1 MEGQRVMRIFY
12 SWQMDAPRKINKD
25 FIRRALNRA
34 IDKLSEDPDVSEAE
48 RDEMEVDQDT
58 QGVLGSPEV
67 ARVIL
72 NKIANSSVVV
82 ADVSLVAFGKDNKR
96 HINSNVAIELGYAYG
111 ELGDEAVLK
120 IMNTHFGKP
129 DELPFDLR
137 ARRHP
142 VQYHLEPT
150 ADPAT
155 IAAEEKKLVKELA
168 RILKS
173 YLENSL
179 GKQKA
184 THIETPSTA
193 LRGMFWKLGEPLVP
207 VDDPRPLHNVFWSGC
222 RLLYFRCIPLGVIPE
237 LSPLEAL
244 SMISEL
250 RPLVSQRGY
259 GRSRNKWGALTYD
272 LSTNGDLIG
281 LSQLFRNREIWS
293 IDAYYSSLLTSLED
307 DDEQSLEYIPTSRI
321 NDDYPFAIDSIRKL
335 AAELNYGKRYEI
347 EMGLSGAEGIRLLVG
362 SGYNDPYLGPIYK
375 NEVHLRKSI
384 ADDYPTKS
392 IMNDFWELLFS
403 EAGHPVPEEL
413 VWLPPR

>member
-1 MEGQRVMRIFY
+1 MRIFY

-25 FIRRALNRA
+25 FIRGALNRA

-48 RDEMEVDQDT
+48 RDGMEVDQDT

-72 NKIANSSVVV
+72 NKIANSNVVV
-82 ADVSLVAFGKDNKR
+82 TDVSLVALGKDNKR
-96 HINSNVAIELGYAYG
+96 HINSNVAIELGYTYG
-111 ELGDEAVLK
+111 KLGDEAVLK

-137 ARRHP
+137 TRRHP
-142 VQYHLEPT
+142 VQYHLAPT
-150 ADPAT
+150 ADLET
-155 IAAEEKKLVKELA
+155 IAAEEKKLVNELA

-179 GKQKA
+179 GEQKA
-184 THIETPSTA
+184 THIETPCTA
-193 LRGMFWKLGEPLVP
+193 LRGMFWKPDEPLIP
-207 VDDPRPLHNVFWSGC
+207 AGDPRPPHDVFWGGR
-222 RLLYFRCIPLGVIPE
+222 RLLYFRCIPLGVLPE

-259 GRSRNKWGALTYD
+259 SRSRNKWGALTYN

-293 IDAYYSSLLTSLED
+293 IDAYYSSLSTILED
-307 DDEQSLEYIPTSRI
+307 DDEQSLDYIPTGRI
-321 NDDYPFAIDSIRKL
+321 NDDYPFAIDSVRKL
-335 AAELNYGKRYEI
+335 ATKLSYGKRYEI
-347 EMGLSGAEGIRLLVG
+347 EMGLSGAEGLRLLTG
-362 SGYNDPYLGPIYK
+362 SGYNDPYVGPIYK
-375 NEVHLRKSI
+375 NELNLRKI
-384 ADDYPTKS
+384 IDDDYPTES
-392 IMNDFWELLFS
+392 IMRDFWELLFS
-403 EAGHPVPEEL
+403 EAGRPVPEEL
-413 VWLPPR
+413 VWLHPK